1 MASLRIEPLAVDD
14 RGDLQSYLQLREYP
28 KSVFAEPDFLKKLTL
43 DAFDQTFEAI
53 FQHQELEALLAR
65 DDDKVV
71 GFALFQYHEVE
82 SITRE
87 KQTVFVDLSC
97 RDQEVFNLLL
107 SRASEMAR
115 AKGDPYLVYHTYETQ
130 FYERKWAKDFGM
142 QPELLR
148 TYMSVKKGDTVERHP
163 DYILRKAQSHELLFI
178 MKVVSQHSP
187 AYIPANRPVD
197 RKKIQE
203 WFVQA
208 YARLPVTDKKKVPLV
223 LERRSTGDLMGYM
236 ILQPQRIFGDK
247 GPVGMYTYDIAI
259 GPNGAGLG
267 LSRYLAEGSKELME
281 KMGGG
286 FLYGDVSP
294 ENRLALSAT
303 LALGSKIDSRRWG
316 FKL

>member
-1 MASLRIEPLAVDD
+1 MTALRVESLTVDD
-14 RGDLQSYLQLREYP
+14 RVDLLGYLQQREYP
-28 KSVFAEPDFLKKLTL
+28 KSVFAEPAFLKKLSL
-43 DAFDQTFEAI
+43 DAFEATFGAVFEHEEI
-53 FQHQELEALLAR
+53 EALIAR
-65 DDDKVV
+65 DGNSVV
-71 GFALFQYHEVE
+71 GFTLFQYHEVE

-87 KQTVFVDLSC
+87 NQTVFLDLSC
-97 RDQEVFNLLL
+97 KDQDVFNLLVG
-107 SRASEMAR
+107 RAVKMAR
-115 AKGDPYLVYHTYETQ
+115 EKGDPYLVYHTYETQ

-142 QPELLR
+142 HPELLR
-148 TYMSVKKGDTVERHP
+148 TYMSVKKGDKVERHP
-163 DYILRKAQSHELLFI
+163 DYILRKAESHELLFI

-197 RKKIQE
+197 RKQIQE

-208 YARLPVTDKKKVPLV
+208 YARLKVTDKKKVPLV

-236 ILQPQRIFGDK
+236 ILQPQRLFAGK